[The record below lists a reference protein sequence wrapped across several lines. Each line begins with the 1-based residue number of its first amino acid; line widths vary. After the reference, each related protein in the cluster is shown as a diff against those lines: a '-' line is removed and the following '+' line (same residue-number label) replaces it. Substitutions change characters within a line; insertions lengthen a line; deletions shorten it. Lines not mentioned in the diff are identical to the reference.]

1 MSGVDQNTNFDSLF
15 ILAEADENLSA
26 KQQCHTVVKEN
37 QTPLV
42 TATNKMAN
50 LHLAGHKQGS
60 RGCMT
65 PGGGSRGGSGHGSRG
80 SPARKQ
86 TKMTLCPS
94 NPAVL
99 GSAATRSHSMRDQ
112 TSHMKEK
119 YQVTFSIYVWLHNN
133 IQVFKLI
140 SLPFTKFLVTY
151 LQIILCQT
159 EAKLASLE
167 FLFPPN

>member
-1 MSGVDQNTNFDSLF
+1 MEAEEIKLWKHFDSLF

-26 KQQCHTVVKEN
+26 KQQCHAVVKEN

-60 RGCMT
+60 RGSMT

-119 YQVTFSIYVWLHNN
+119 YQVILQYLPLYYCLKTTVKFYITLHFQ
-133 IQVFKLI
+133 I
-140 SLPFTKFLVTY
+140 Y
-151 LQIILCQT
+151 LQTRLCQT
-159 EAKLASLE
+159 T
-167 FLFPPN
+167 F

>member
-50 LHLAGHKQGS
+50 LQLAGHKQGS

-119 YQVTFSIYVWLHNN
+119 YQVTFLYLVLYGLTTTFMFSYHFTIYEISDN
-133 IQVFKLI
+133 I
-140 SLPFTKFLVTY
+140 FTHQASPNYFL
-151 LQIILCQT
+151 
-159 EAKLASLE
+159 S
-167 FLFPPN
+167 N